1 MPVQLPT
8 WLGLGFVIAYT
19 TGYCRPILAG
29 YDSSIVI
36 VCHQG
41 ASTLLEEDEAKGSA
55 KQSTAAAE
63 LCDSASE
70 DVPSDPQR
78 M

>member
-8 WLGLGFVIAYT
+8 WLGLGFVTAYT

-29 YDSSIVI
+29 CDDSSII
-36 VCHQG
+36 IACHPG

-55 KQSTAAAE
+55 EQSTDAAE
-63 LCDSASE
+63 LCDSTLE
-70 DVPSDPQR
+70 DVLSNP
-78 M
+78 